1 MTMIRLITCDIDG
14 TLLQNGEIQLRPIL
28 FEQIRALKERGI
40 LFCPAS
46 GRQYASLRWLFEPVA
61 DDIGYVCENGAILY
75 RDGKIL
81 CARPLPRD
89 WAWQII
95 RDILNMPKAEVLISG
110 ANTSYLIPKAPK
122 MGAHLAEKTHNNLR
136 MIQNETEI
144 QKDILKVSAW
154 YEEGA
159 PIARQALE
167 PLWKDKVKVAIS
179 GPTWLDFT
187 LSDKGTGL
195 EDLCRVLNIDPADV
209 LSFGDNYNDI
219 PILSRVGRP
228 YLMRSA
234 VPELRQQFPRQCG
247 RPEEIL
253 ALLLEKGEEALD
265 AI

>member
-1 MTMIRLITCDIDG
+1 MIRLITCDIDG
-14 TLLQNGEIQLRPIL
+14 TLLQNGEVRLRPLL
-28 FEQIRALKERGI
+28 FEQIRALKEKDI

-61 DDIGYVCENGAILY
+61 DEIGYLCENGAILY

-81 CARPLPRD
+81 STRPLPRP
-89 WAWQII
+89 WASQII
-95 RDILNMPKAEVLISG
+95 RDILDMPKAEVLISG

-122 MGAHLAEKTHNNLR
+122 MGRHLAEKTHNNIR
-136 MIQNETEI
+136 VIRDESEI
-144 QKDILKVSAW
+144 QEDILKVSAW

-167 PLWKDKVKVAIS
+167 PLWKDRVKVAIS

-195 EDLCRVLNIDPADV
+195 EDLCRVLGVDPAQV

-228 YLMRSA
+228 FLMRSA
-234 VPELRQQFPRQCG
+234 VEELRRQFPHQCG
-247 RPEEIL
+247 RPEEVL
-253 ALLLEKGEEALD
+253 ALLLEKGEAALD
-265 AI
+265 TL